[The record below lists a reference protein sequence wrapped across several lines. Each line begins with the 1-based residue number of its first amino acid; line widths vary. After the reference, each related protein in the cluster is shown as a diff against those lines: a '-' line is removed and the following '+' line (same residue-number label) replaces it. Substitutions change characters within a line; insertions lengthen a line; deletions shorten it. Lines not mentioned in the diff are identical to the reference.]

1 MAAQRAEE
9 DALAGWSAREL
20 ATLRRRLR
28 AWYREAA
35 RPLPWRESHDAYRV
49 WISEIMLQQ
58 TTVAAVIPY
67 YERFLTRFP
76 TVAALAAATESDV
89 LQLWEGLGYYS
100 RARNLR
106 RAAQVVVEQHAGEFP
121 QAVEELQALPGIGR
135 YTAGAIVS
143 FAFNRPAPIVEAN
156 TLRLYCRLLGTR
168 VDPRSAVGQ
177 RLLWEF
183 AGRLPPASEPSEINQ
198 ALMELGATVCTP
210 RTPGCARCPLLSHCR
225 AAATGLQHEI
235 PPPARRPELTR
246 VVERAVVVRR
256 RGQVLLM
263 QHGVDERWAGL
274 WNFLRFPA
282 EEVTGSLSEHLQQ
295 RFGVRATVGD
305 PFHTLTHGV
314 TRYHITLHCHAA
326 QWQSGEPQEGTRP
339 FQWVTLEKLAGV
351 PLPQSGRKLAR
362 LLVAEGTTTQRRL
375 FAE

>member
-121 QAVEELQALPGIGR
+121 QAVAELQALPGIGR

-263 QHGVDERWAGL
+263 QHGPDERWAGL
-274 WNFLRFPA
+274 WNFLRFPV

-326 QWQSGEPQEGTRP
+326 QWQSGEPLEGTRP

>member
-1 MAAQRAEE
+1 MAAKRAEE

-76 TVAALAAATESDV
+76 TVAALAAASESDV

-210 RTPGCARCPLLSHCR
+210 REPGCQRCPLLPHCR

-326 QWQSGEPQEGTRP
+326 QWQSGEPHEGTRP
-339 FQWVTLEKLAGV
+339 FQWVTLDQLAGV

>member
-1 MAAQRAEE
+1 
-9 DALAGWSAREL
+9 
-20 ATLRRRLR
+20 
-28 AWYREAA
+28 
-35 RPLPWRESHDAYRV
+35 
-49 WISEIMLQQ
+49 
-58 TTVAAVIPY
+58 
-67 YERFLTRFP
+67 
-76 TVAALAAATESDV
+76 
-89 LQLWEGLGYYS
+89 
-100 RARNLR
+100 
-106 RAAQVVVEQHAGEFP
+106 
-121 QAVEELQALPGIGR
+121 
-135 YTAGAIVS
+135 
-143 FAFNRPAPIVEAN
+143 
-156 TLRLYCRLLGTR
+156 
-168 VDPRSAVGQ
+168 
-177 RLLWEF
+177 LLWEF

-326 QWQSGEPQEGTRP
+326 QWQSGEPLEGTRP